1 MLTLNIE
8 VKRLHKLDGEG
19 KLRAFVDVA
28 IADLFLIKGLRIVD
42 GKNGMF
48 VSMPREQGKNGQ
60 WYQTVLALS
69 EEVKDQLNQIVL
81 GAFQEQQ

>member
-48 VSMPREQGKNGQ
+48 VGMPREQGKNGQ